1 MNGRWLK
8 TVPVVVGVVTAL
20 VGVGSWIE
28 TRYAKAADVEQ
39 LKQAIES
46 VAVDLRI
53 GQLENR
59 RTVLRSELFQL
70 KSTRSPTALELRRSA
85 EVEAELHDVEE
96 QLRVLRTSSRWPG
109 PPAPR

>member
-39 LKQAIES
+39 LKQAM
-46 VAVDLRI
+46 
-53 GQLENR
+53 
-59 RTVLRSELFQL
+59 
-70 KSTRSPTALELRRSA
+70 
-85 EVEAELHDVEE
+85 
-96 QLRVLRTSSRWPG
+96 
-109 PPAPR
+109 